1 MTIMI
6 ATAALFAAAQAQAPD
21 RQWVDLLALPDG
33 AMTWYD
39 PRSIVRGESGVRVR
53 MRARPGRSSTTG
65 AREFN
70 SVEEFDCS
78 RRTARTVALVAEML
92 NGQSITVPME
102 EHKEGAE
109 ADAINPDSPLAALH
123 AIVCPPPGA

>member
-1 MTIMI
+1 MTILI
-6 ATAALFAAAQAQAPD
+6 AAAALLAAQAPAADP
-21 RQWVDLLALPDG
+21 QWVDLLRLPDG

-39 PRSIVRGESGVRVR
+39 PRSIVRGEGGVRVR
-53 MRARPGRSSTTG
+53 MRARPGPSSTTG

-78 RRTARTVALVAEML
+78 RNTARTVSLVADMV
-92 NGQSITVPME
+92 NGQSITVPMDE
-102 EHKEGAE
+102 QKGAG

-123 AIVCPPPGA
+123 AIVCPPPGV